1 MAKMASHAIF
11 QYNVLAIDDT
21 HNTWTNICV
30 KMIII
35 RLIDPRDE
43 KIQNPEEIEVERTKT
58 EVICTHRLN
67 RREAN
72 YTYRCNGLREDSVSR
87 VHRMNRREAE

>member
-1 MAKMASHAIF
+1 MVRAVCVAKMASHAIF

-35 RLIDPRDE
+35 RFIGPTDE
-43 KIQNPEEIEVERTKT
+43 KIEDPQRNQVKTNKT
-58 EVICTHRLN
+58 ETICYHRLN
-67 RREAN
+67 R
-72 YTYRCNGLREDSVSR
+72 
-87 VHRMNRREAE
+87 

>member
-1 MAKMASHAIF
+1 MVNTQALERANHNDQITSAFPREPVVAKMASHAIF

-35 RLIDPRDE
+35 RLIGPRDE
-43 KIQNPEEIEVERTKT
+43 KIENTEEIRSKGP
-58 EVICTHRLN
+58 RQ
-67 RREAN
+67 R
-72 YTYRCNGLREDSVSR
+72 
-87 VHRMNRREAE
+87 